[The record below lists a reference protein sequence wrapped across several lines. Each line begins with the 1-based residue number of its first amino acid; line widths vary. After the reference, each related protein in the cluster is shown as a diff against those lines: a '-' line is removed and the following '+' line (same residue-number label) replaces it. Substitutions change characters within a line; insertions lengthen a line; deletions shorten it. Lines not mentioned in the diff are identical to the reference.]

1 MPPGGTAGIAG
12 TSAGTLM
19 PGPGS
24 GGNALFGTDGSGPNV
39 RSGSGAAA
47 QGGPAGDGAAALA
60 GFGAGAMTGP
70 NGSAGGGCISPR
82 LLPPCQPPVTAQP
95 PVPGPAGRR
104 SQLRPAGTLMP
115 GDPVKDPAT
124 GSVTGP
130 DTGCGRRCSCWPRGR
145 APAGR
150 RFCRGAPEP

>member
-70 NGSAGGGCISPR
+70 NGSAGGGSSRPGCCRPASPGCGPAR
-82 LLPPCQPPVTAQP
+82 PCQASGFR
-95 PVPGPAGRR
+95 PGG
-104 SQLRPAGTLMP
+104 
-115 GDPVKDPAT
+115 
-124 GSVTGP
+124 
-130 DTGCGRRCSCWPRGR
+130 
-145 APAGR
+145 
-150 RFCRGAPEP
+150 GAS